1 MADTDFITTIDWTDH
16 DQSAQNS
23 SLYSPD
29 YTYSNDKYSCVRSF
43 YFAHLVFNYLI
54 FLTGI
59 ACFATRLAPPR
70 FKWLHSWF
78 GRSYILSM
86 LWSTVTSLLM
96 NNTGLPLSTIISFGA
111 VMGGLTIG
119 WVVIVIHRNGV
130 DRAAQAVVQQRL
142 LERERTNAKQ
152 PGTLGGDHD
161 DPNELKDLDLPK
173 MLNDAKTD
181 AANSKTFLQRLIS
194 LKALHGTMF
203 FMSWMQITG
212 RIFASNQSGDFTCH
226 TYPVYKPIDAPQ
238 VPEGADEQLMLVPT
252 EDPDYD
258 RLPWAAAGPVAWT
271 MQIIVGSLVG
281 AVVVGAVVSWRASVR
296 GRRAGGGDSSGS
308 GSRSSSGAESSDDV
322 DEEDADASKGKNVRS
337 SRRAT
342 VGMTNEH
349 VPNGEKFS
357 GEEEND
363 VG

>member
-1 MADTDFITTIDWTDH
+1 
-16 DQSAQNS
+16 
-23 SLYSPD
+23 
-29 YTYSNDKYSCVRSF
+29 
-43 YFAHLVFNYLI
+43 
-54 FLTGI
+54 
-59 ACFATRLAPPR
+59 
-70 FKWLHSWF
+70 
-78 GRSYILSM
+78 M

-142 LERERTNAKQ
+142 LERERINAKQ

-161 DPNELKDLDLPK
+161 DLNELKDLDLSN

-212 RIFASNQSGDFTCH
+212 RIFASNQSGAMCYACEAGVCVLIADMHINIFISDMYYISLLYPSCSTNNINKWIRRPGDFTCH

-238 VPEGADEQLMLVPT
+238 VPEGSDEQLTLVPT
-252 EDPDYD
+252 EDPDYN

-296 GRRAGGGDSSGS
+296 ARRAGGGDSSGS
-308 GSRSSSGAESSDDV
+308 RSRSSSGT
-322 DEEDADASKGKNVRS
+322 DEEDVDASKGKNVDVRS

-349 VPNGEKFS
+349 VPNGERS
-357 GEEEND
+357 SDEEDND
-363 VG
+363 VE

>member
-1 MADTDFITTIDWTDH
+1 M
-16 DQSAQNS
+16 
-23 SLYSPD
+23 
-29 YTYSNDKYSCVRSF
+29 
-43 YFAHLVFNYLI
+43 
-54 FLTGI
+54 
-59 ACFATRLAPPR
+59 
-70 FKWLHSWF
+70 
-78 GRSYILSM
+78 
-86 LWSTVTSLLM
+86 
-96 NNTGLPLSTIISFGA
+96 
-111 VMGGLTIG
+111 
-119 WVVIVIHRNGV
+119 
-130 DRAAQAVVQQRL
+130 
-142 LERERTNAKQ
+142 
-152 PGTLGGDHD
+152 
-161 DPNELKDLDLPK
+161 
-173 MLNDAKTD
+173 
-181 AANSKTFLQRLIS
+181 
-194 LKALHGTMF
+194 
-203 FMSWMQITG
+203 
-212 RIFASNQSGDFTCH
+212 
-226 TYPVYKPIDAPQ
+226 YKPIDAPQ

-308 GSRSSSGAESSDDV
+308 RSRSSSGAESSDDV

-337 SRRAT
+337 ARRAT

>member
-1 MADTDFITTIDWTDH
+1 MADPATDFITTIDWTDH
-16 DQSAQNS
+16 DQAAQNS

-29 YTYSNDKYSCVRSF
+29 YTYSNDKYSCVRGF

-70 FKWLHSWF
+70 FKYLHSWF

-119 WVVIVIHRNGV
+119 WVVIVVHRNGV
-130 DRAAQAVVQQRL
+130 DRAAQAMVQQRL
-142 LERERTNAKQ
+142 LERERAKAKQ
-152 PGTLGGDHD
+152 LGTLGGDND
-161 DPNELKDLDLPK
+161 DLKDHEELDLSK

-194 LKALHGTMF
+194 LKALHGAFF

-238 VPEGADEQLMLVPT
+238 VPEGADEQLTLVPT
-252 EDPDYD
+252 ADPDYD

-281 AVVVGAVVSWRASVR
+281 AVVVGGAVSWRASVR
-296 GRRAGGGDSSGS
+296 ARRAGRGNSVS

-322 DEEDADASKGKNVRS
+322 DEEGAGASKGKNVRS

-342 VGMTNEH
+342 VGMTNER
-349 VPNGEKFS
+349 FS
-357 GEEEND
+357 DEEEDD
-363 VG
+363 VE